1 MVKTEKEVW
10 LSFIR
15 ILRGDTMRKHL
26 LLGMAFFAVFVA
38 ACGSGDR
45 VGSTDQ
51 AVQVAFHDVP
61 YRTETYLRIG
71 YTLKTWEYEKFG
83 QELQQIKVL
92 DGDTREELL
101 VIDKKDLPLIYKDP
115 IAPNP
120 YFVTDT
126 LNHYYLSIQLPIPLG
141 KTPPRAVFHRLRMK
155 NTADQAE
162 FTVEGAAFSPR
173 TGEVPLVIASP
184 LKGKN
189 LVFFNQS
196 TMGYHFYVLIFIN
209 NGIFRPERY
218 AIDTGELNDDLTTYL
233 KGDPKLNTSYYNYG
247 RTLHA
252 VADGRVVH
260 VQDGRPENSGDA
272 GNITFNSADELAG
285 NYLVLDIG
293 GGRHAFY
300 AHCIPGS
307 FVVKKGDTVKE
318 GDPLAQLGNS
328 GNSTAPHLH
337 FHVADGPDLWTSNGV
352 PIVLKEYTKT
362 GVYIEEGK
370 PGLFL
375 PPERFTNAMMEN
387 TTVFNVE

>member
-1 MVKTEKEVW
+1 
-10 LSFIR
+10 
-15 ILRGDTMRKHL
+15 MRKAL
-26 LLGMAFFAVFVA
+26 LLCMAFFAVLIA
-38 ACGSGDR
+38 ACGGDR
-45 VGSTDQ
+45 DGATGQ
-51 AVQVAFHDVP
+51 QIQVAFHDVP

-71 YTLKTWEYEKFG
+71 YTLETWEYEKYNL
-83 QELQQIKVL
+83 ELQQIKVL
-92 DGDTREELL
+92 NADTREELL
-101 VIDKKDLPLIYKDP
+101 VIDKKDLPLIHKNP
-115 IAPNP
+115 IDPNP

-126 LNHYYLSIQLPIPLG
+126 LKHYYLSIQLPIPLG
-141 KTPPRAVFHRLRMK
+141 KTPPRAVSHRLLLK
-155 NTADQAE
+155 NTADRIE
-162 FTVEGAAFSPR
+162 FTVEGAVFSPR
-173 TGEVPLVIASP
+173 TGEAPLVIASP

-196 TMGYHFYVLIFIN
+196 TMGYHFYVLIFIH

-218 AIDTGELNDDLTTYL
+218 AVDTGELKEDLTTYL

-272 GNITFNSADELAG
+272 KNITFNSADELAG

-307 FVVKKGDTVKE
+307 FAVKKGDTVKE
-318 GDPLAQLGNS
+318 GAPLAQLGNS

-337 FHVADGPDLWTSNGV
+337 FHIADGADLWTSNGV
-352 PIVLKEYTKT
+352 PFVLKEYTKT
-362 GVYIEEGK
+362 GIYAEDGK
-370 PGLFL
+370 PGV
-375 PPERFTNAMMEN
+375 PVPHERHTNAMMEN
-387 TTVFNVE
+387 TTVFDVE